1 MAAPDLDALFA
12 PAVIADP
19 YPLFARL
26 RDEDP
31 VHWNEPYQLWVVTRY
46 DDVVWM
52 VRNHEQFSS
61 AVIRTD
67 ERPPYPPVD
76 AADMPLLHGV
86 RAFRGDQLVEQDRP
100 PHAAMRQVVHEFFTP
115 ASMEAWRPFVRAAV
129 AELLDEVQPHGRMDA
144 HRDLAAPLPV
154 RVIAHMMGVPESD
167 RDHLRALADKLLYI
181 NRGESYRLRPLTEG
195 IQGMIDYVSPL
206 VDQRVTEPT
215 NDFLS
220 VLARGESE
228 GVFNRNQVLVNAALL
243 LFAGHETTMNLICN
257 GLLAFL
263 RHPDQWARLV
273 GDPARYIRLATEEC
287 LRYDPPVKSTQ
298 RIAAQDV
305 ALGGRH
311 LRAGD
316 RIRWMI
322 ASANR
327 DASAFEEPNAFDI
340 GRQPNPHV
348 SFGAGIHYCLGA
360 SLARIEGQEVFRA
373 LAERLPDITL
383 DTHDLEYEPSIQ
395 FRSLRS
401 LPVRWR

>member
-1 MAAPDLDALFA
+1 MDLDALFD

-31 VHWNEPYQLWVVTRY
+31 VHWNAPFQLWVVTRY

-52 VRNHEQFSS
+52 VRNHERFSS

-67 ERPPYPPVD
+67 QRQPYPPVD
-76 AADMPLLHGV
+76 AADLPLLSGV
-86 RAFRGDQLVEQDRP
+86 QSFRGDQLVEQDRP
-100 PHAAMRQVVHEFFTP
+100 LHAAMRQVVHEYFTP
-115 ASMEAWRPFVRAAV
+115 GAMESWRPFVRAAV
-129 AELLDEVQPHGRMDA
+129 TELLDAVEAEGRMDV

-154 RVIAHMMGVPESD
+154 RVIAQMMGVPEHD

-181 NRGESYRLRPLTEG
+181 NRGEPYRLRPLTEG
-195 IQGMIDYVSPL
+195 IRGMIDYVSPL
-206 VDQRVTEPT
+206 VDQRMTEPT
-215 NDFLS
+215 TDFLS
-220 VLARGESE
+220 VLAGGEQA
-228 GVFNRNQVLVNAALL
+228 GVFNRHQVLVNAALL

-257 GLLAFL
+257 GVLAFL

-273 GDPARYIRLATEEC
+273 SDPSRHARLATEEC
-287 LRYDPPVKSTQ
+287 LRYDPPVKSSQ
-298 RIAAQDV
+298 RIAADDV
-305 ALGGRH
+305 ELGGRH
-311 LRAGD
+311 IRRGD

-327 DASAFEEPNAFDI
+327 DPSAFANADTFDI
-340 GRQPNPHV
+340 SRQPNPHV
-348 SFGAGIHYCLGA
+348 AFGAGIHYCLGA
-360 SLARIEGQEVFRA
+360 SLARIEGQEVFQV
-373 LAERLPDITL
+373 LAERLPGMRL
-383 DTHDLEYEPSIQ
+383 DTQSLEYEPSIQ